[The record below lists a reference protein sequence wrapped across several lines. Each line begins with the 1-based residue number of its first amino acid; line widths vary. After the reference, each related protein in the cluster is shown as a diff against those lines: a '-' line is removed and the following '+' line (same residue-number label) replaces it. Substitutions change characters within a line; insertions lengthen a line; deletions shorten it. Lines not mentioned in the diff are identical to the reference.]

1 MNTSSFSYYS
11 ALMPNLVARSRQAS
25 ISQLG
30 FSCVPLRH
38 HLRDLFSLPYGD
50 SGALLAD
57 PSFEAVFGWESANKQ
72 MGELENKLLTKEL
85 IDAMDSAGEFRF
97 GREYLPYSHQL
108 KSWEI
113 LSKSD
118 PQSLVVA
125 SGTGSGKTEC
135 FMVPILDHL
144 TRLSKKQ
151 GRLIGVRALF
161 LYPLNAL
168 INSQRDRLNAWTT
181 PFNGDIRFCLYNGN
195 TPERPERT
203 SVRFRS
209 VSEVQDRK
217 SLRSQPPPIL
227 VTNSTMLEYMLIRT
241 QDAPILKQ
249 SQGKLEWIVLDEAHT
264 YIGSQAAE
272 VALLLRRVLNAFGVE
287 PRNVRFVATSATIGD
302 PNGEAGENLK
312 RFLAD
317 VAGTDVGQVHLVS
330 GQRQIP
336 SIQEDIRD
344 NHLSID
350 DIEKIDTGKEVSPDR
365 YITLCQHSDA
375 RRIRQLFTQSGK
387 PLVARLSEVCTS
399 LYGPRK
405 EYNAKKQNLALRWL
419 DLLSGTRN
427 TDKDR
432 QQGECFLPLRAHFF
446 HQTLSGIWVCADPAC
461 TAKQKSILD
470 NENWHFGMIYLEPR
484 KHCKCGSPV
493 YELVNCDDCGNVYLQ
508 AGESNGYLHHLQP
521 PHQLD
526 EFELDR
532 EDDSN
537 EEIGVE
543 ESEATAIQRHQHAVL
558 IVNRSLNLVGPLT
571 IDKTTRQITENNEG
585 ALTIQVQEDEGDGL
599 HCPGCGAKESAKHR
613 LFRHGRLSASFLL
626 GNILPSLLEFAPDGK
641 SPLDHPYR
649 GRRLLTFNDSRQGTA
664 RIAAKLQ
671 QEAERNRVRGLVY
684 HLALQY
690 GKGGKQEDVA
700 QLEKEIADLEHAC
713 QLAPNDTLLRLID
726 EKKIKLSQ
734 VGQPKAIPFDELA
747 QALANQD
754 RDMRFMRAYYR
765 RYAPDVFDTDAGDV
779 TLARMFLVREFGRR
793 PKRANNL
800 ETMGLVSTWY
810 PALDKLT
817 DVPQIVKEASGFDLE
832 TWQSFLKI
840 CLDFFV
846 RGGGSLSFPREWK
859 SWLGMRFGQSWLV
872 PFDQEETGR
881 NMRRWSSVQRG
892 RHTSILVRLL
902 AYAINADLDTAQ
914 GKDRVDIILR
924 AAWDIL
930 CKKGLLRLDA
940 DGRMLPIDQLAFK
953 PMSRGYICPVTRR
966 ILDTALKGITPYLP
980 KIATDATARC
990 ESYPIPLFPKAFA
1003 DQSDELRRI
1012 YTVREWLATQKEIED
1027 LHDKGVWSSL
1037 NDRVIEL
1044 APFFTTAEHSA
1055 QQSARQLQDYEKA
1068 FQEGD
1073 INLLSC
1079 STTMEMGID
1088 IGGISLVAMNNVPP
1102 NPSNYLQRAGRAGR
1116 RQESR
1121 SVTMTLCKSNPHDQ
1135 AVFSNSRWAFDST
1148 LPVPKVSLDSPV
1160 IVQRHVQAHLLSWF
1174 LQTSLKGSDQEQLK
1188 LSCGAFFL
1196 SMENTK
1202 SLAGR
1207 FSSWCRRLR
1216 TLCSEKLTKGL
1227 EHILQH
1233 TVYEHTPHETIF
1245 DMAADEMKQLSQSWR
1260 SEWENLDKD
1269 RIDIKTESGEN
1280 TPAYKA
1286 ISFHIK
1292 RLEDEY
1298 LLRELANRGFL
1309 PAYGFPGHI
1318 TPFDNYTVSQ
1328 FKRDQRAKDSGRED
1342 NLCRFREMPSR
1353 DLTFALREY
1362 APGSQIVIDGV
1373 VYRSAG
1379 LTLNWHIPADQ
1390 EDVREVQNLKFVWR
1404 CRHCGASGSTHSL
1417 EQARTCQECG
1427 ETISSEYVRE
1437 FIEPAGFAVDFYENP
1452 TNDIDTQSFIPVEQP
1467 WIALDTQWSPLPNPD
1482 LGRFRQSSRG
1492 HVFHQSRGAN
1502 GAGYALCLE
1511 CGRAEPMQAN
1521 DDLPEKFQQP
1531 HRKLRRSKSDSP
1543 FCPGSENS
1551 WKIKTGITLGHEA
1564 WTDVCEIQLKTE
1576 AGIWLNDK
1584 VTANTLAVALRD
1596 ALAELIGVQA
1606 TELAC
1611 DIKPVRMEN
1620 GAKCQSI
1627 LLFDHNAAGY
1637 ASSVARFIEPLFR
1650 SARNRLLCPANCDS
1664 VCPHCV
1670 LDYDQRFA
1678 AEHMDR
1684 HQALHLLSEQWLNA
1698 LALPDDYAYFGTSS
1712 RLEYL
1717 PLIEAIWQIVGD
1729 STATELRF
1737 YVSGEPELW
1746 DIGPSPLRAL
1756 AYQIAA
1762 RGTQVRII
1770 MPHTLLGQLDEA
1782 DQQLLA
1788 SMADSPHIAIF
1799 GVETAVACGNGWLL
1813 AEAIGEQSTSWACD
1827 TQASQLFNNEWG
1839 QQQQILVQAPVRAST
1854 EIELQA
1860 IKPSQLR
1867 PASIIQGDREI
1878 ELHTHLNGSLQGF
1891 GKRFWD
1897 CITQEHEPSQKRLS
1911 SADKITSLRYQDR
1924 YLFSPLSVRLL
1935 YEILKSLRK
1944 RIGEAR
1950 FQVTTLN
1957 IHTLACR
1964 SQTGYSRHP
1973 QRFLWSDWDD
1983 NAMRDDVLKT
1993 VFQNVGLDAQ
2003 AQLLEPHQAAHG
2015 RLLEIGFESG
2025 AKLVIRLDQGVSYW
2039 RIAKTTAYNNRTFDF
2054 DQPEASKQG
2063 KALLQRQAKLE
2074 GGQFPTQL
2082 FIKLIEQPKT

>member
-1 MNTSSFSYYS
+1 MS
-11 ALMPNLVARSRQAS
+11 NLVARSRLAT

-30 FSCVPLRH
+30 FASVPLRH
-38 HLRDLFSLPYGD
+38 HLRDLFSQPYGE

-57 PSFEAVFGWESANKQ
+57 PTFEAVFGWKTANKQ
-72 MGELENKLLTKEL
+72 MGELGTKLLTTQL

-113 LSKSD
+113 LNKSD

-144 TRLSKKQ
+144 ARLSREQ
-151 GRLIGVRALF
+151 GKLIGVRALF

-168 INSQRDRLNAWTT
+168 INSQRDRLKAWTA
-181 PFNGDIRFCLYNGN
+181 PFDGDVRFCLYNGN

-203 SVRFRS
+203 SIQS
-209 VSEVQDRK
+209 KSDCEVQDRT

-287 PRNVRFVATSATIGD
+287 PSNVRFIATSATIGD
-302 PNGEAGENLK
+302 PDGEAGENLK

-317 VAGTDVGQVHLVS
+317 VAGVGIDQVHLVS
-330 GQRQIP
+330 GKRQIP
-336 SIQEDIRD
+336 LIPEGAREGD
-344 NHLSID
+344 LSIED
-350 DIEKIDTGKEVSPDR
+350 VEKLDTDKEVAPDR
-365 YITLCQHSDA
+365 YAALCKHPRA
-375 RRIRQLFTQSGK
+375 RRIRKLFTQ
-387 PLVARLSEVCTS
+387 PEQAALVARLSEVCAC
-399 LYGPRK
+399 LYGVQK
-405 EYNAKKQNLALRWL
+405 EYDEEEQNHALRWL
-419 DLLSGTRN
+419 DLLSGTR
-427 TDKDR
+427 DLEKDG
-432 QQGECFLPLRAHFF
+432 QPGECFLPLRAHFF
-446 HQTLSGIWVCADPAC
+446 HQTLSGIWACADPTC
-461 TAKQKSILD
+461 TARNGSALD
-470 NENWHFGMIYLEPR
+470 NKNWHFGMIYLEPR
-484 KHCKCGSPV
+484 KYCSCGSPV
-493 YELVNCDDCGNVYLQ
+493 YELVNCDDCGSVYLQ
-508 AGESNGYLHHLQP
+508 AGESNGYLYHLQS
-521 PHQLD
+521 PHLLD

-532 EDDSN
+532 EENIDEDIEI
-537 EEIGVE
+537 EEETEE
-543 ESEATAIQRHQHAVL
+543 ESIQRHQHAVL
-558 IVNRSLNLVGPLT
+558 IVNQPLNQVGPLK
-571 IDKTTRQITENNEG
+571 IEKTTRQITENAEG
-585 ALTIQVQEDEGDGL
+585 ALTLQVQEDGGSGL
-599 HCPGCGAKESAKHR
+599 HCPCCDAKESAKNR

-626 GNILPSLLEFAPDGK
+626 GNILPSLLEYAPDGK
-641 SPLDHPYR
+641 RPLEHPYR

-690 GKGGKQEDVA
+690 GASSKGEDIA
-700 QLEKEIADLEHAC
+700 KLKKEIADLEHAY
-713 QLAPNDTLLRLID
+713 QLAPNETLRRLID
-726 EKKIKLSQ
+726 EKNAELSQ
-734 VGQPKAIPFDELA
+734 TGQPKAIPFAELA
-747 QALANQD
+747 QALASQD
-754 RDMRFMRAYYR
+754 RDMRFMRSYYR
-765 RYAPDVFDTDAGDV
+765 RYAPDVFDNDVGDV

-810 PALDKLT
+810 PALDKLI
-817 DVPQIVKEASGFDLE
+817 DVPQTVKEASGFDLE

-859 SWLGMRFGQSWLV
+859 SWLGMRFGQTWLV

-892 RHTSILVRLL
+892 RHSSILVRLL
-902 AYAINADLDTAQ
+902 AYVVKVDLNTAQ

-924 AAWDIL
+924 AAWDTL
-930 CKKGLLRLDA
+930 CNKGMLRQEA
-940 DGRMLPIDQLAFK
+940 DGRVLPLDQLAFK
-953 PMSRGYICPVTRR
+953 PISRGYICPVTRR
-966 ILDTALKGITPYLP
+966 ILDTTLKEITPYLP

-990 ESYPIPLFPKAFA
+990 ESNPVPLFPNAFG
-1003 DQSDELRRI
+1003 DQSDELLRI
-1012 YTVREWLATQKEIED
+1012 REAREWLATQKEIEV
-1027 LHDKGVWSSL
+1027 LRDKGVWSSL

-1055 QQSARQLQDYEKA
+1055 QQSARRLQFYEKA
-1068 FQEGD
+1068 FQEGN

-1102 NPSNYLQRAGRAGR
+1102 HPSNYLQRAGRAGR
-1116 RQESR
+1116 RQEAR
-1121 SVTMTLCKSNPHDQ
+1121 SLAMTLCKSNPHDQ
-1135 AVFSNSRWAFDST
+1135 AVFSNSRWAFDSS

-1174 LQTSLKGSDQEQLK
+1174 LKESLKGSQQEQLK

-1196 SMENTK
+1196 SMDDTR
-1202 SLAGR
+1202 SLSGR

-1216 TLCSEKLTKGL
+1216 TVCPEKLGNGL
-1227 EHILQH
+1227 KYILQH
-1233 TVYEHTPHETIF
+1233 TVYARTSHETIF
-1245 DMAADEMKQLSQSWR
+1245 DMAADEMEQLGQDWR
-1260 SEWENLDKD
+1260 AEWENLDKD
-1269 RIDIKTESGEN
+1269 RIDMKAEAGE
-1280 TPAYKA
+1280 TSPAYKA

-1328 FKRDQRAKDSGRED
+1328 FKRDQRTKEAGRED
-1342 NLCRFREMPSR
+1342 NRYRFREMPSR
-1353 DLTFALREY
+1353 DLAAALREY

-1404 CRHCGASGSTHSL
+1404 CKHCGASGSTHRL
-1417 EQARTCQECG
+1417 EQAHSCQDCG
-1427 ETISSEYVRE
+1427 EAILGEYVRE

-1467 WIALDTQWSPLPNPD
+1467 WIALDALWSPLPNPD
-1482 LGRFRQSSRG
+1482 LGRFRLSSRG
-1492 HVFHQSRGAN
+1492 HVFHQSRGVN
-1502 GAGYALCLE
+1502 GTGYALCLE

-1521 DDLPEKFQQP
+1521 GELPGKFQQP
-1531 HRKLRRSKSDSP
+1531 HRKLRRSKSDAP
-1543 FCPGSENS
+1543 FCPGSEDT

-1584 VTANTLAVALRD
+1584 VAANTLAVALRD
-1596 ALAELIGVQA
+1596 GLAELIGVQA

-1627 LLFDHNAAGY
+1627 LLFDRNAAGY

-1670 LDYDQRFA
+1670 LDFDQRFA

-1684 HQALHLLSEQWLNA
+1684 HHALTLLSEQWLNA
-1698 LALPDDYAYFGTSS
+1698 LALPEEYAFFGAPS
-1712 RLEYL
+1712 RLEYQ
-1717 PLIEAIWQIVGD
+1717 PLIEAIWQSVGD

-1737 YVSGEPELW
+1737 HVSGDPSQW
-1746 DIGPSPLRAL
+1746 DIGPSTLRAL

-1762 RGTQVRII
+1762 RGTQVSIV
-1770 MPHTLLGQLDEA
+1770 MPKTLLGQLDET

-1788 SMADSPHIAIF
+1788 SMADSPHITIL
-1799 GVETAVACGNGWLL
+1799 GVEKSVACGSGWLL
-1813 AEAIGEQSTSWACD
+1813 AEAVGERSTSWACD
-1827 TQASQLFNNEWG
+1827 TQASQLFNSEWG
-1839 QQQQILVQAPVRAST
+1839 QQQQILVQAPVQASAG
-1854 EIELQA
+1854 IELQV
-1860 IKPSQLR
+1860 IETSQLR
-1867 PASIIQGDREI
+1867 PANIVQGDREI
-1878 ELHTHLNGSLQGF
+1878 ELRSELNGSLQGF

-1897 CITQEHEPSQKRLS
+1897 YIAREHQPSQTCLA
-1911 SADKITSLRYQDR
+1911 SADKITTLRYQDR

-1935 YEILKSLRK
+1935 FEILKDLRERVGK
-1944 RIGEAR
+1944 DR
-1950 FQVTTLN
+1950 FQVTALN

-1964 SQTGYSRHP
+1964 PQTGHSHRSR
-1973 QRFLWSDWDD
+1973 RFIWSDWDD
-1983 NAMRDDVLKT
+1983 NAMRDGVLKT
-1993 VFQNVGLDAQ
+1993 VFQNIALDAQ
-2003 AQLLEPHQAAHG
+2003 ARLLEPRQAAHG

-2039 RIAKTTAYNNRTFDF
+2039 RIGTNTPYNKRIFAF
-2054 DQPEASKQG
+2054 DQLEATEQAKI
-2063 KALLQRQAKLE
+2063 LLQRQAKVE

-2082 FIKLIEQPKT
+2082 FIKVIEQ